1 MPVGRDGGGGC
12 GERVGGLLSDH
23 RAGVSC
29 SDHRA
34 GVGTAPPRLAQLA
47 ALCGTALR
55 RRSGGETAL
64 PALGGWCL
72 RDGAD
77 SDN

>member
-1 MPVGRDGGGGC
+1 MAVVLGTRWGGGGWLALRSSC
-12 GERVGGLLSDH
+12 GGQLLVGL
-23 RAGVSC
+23 
-29 SDHRA
+29 
-34 GVGTAPPRLAQLA
+34 GTAPPRLA
-47 ALCGTALR
+47 ALCGRALR